1 MFKLNRL
8 TTTKDGKKVTP
19 YLITGGVV
27 FAFDSNKN
35 AVTLQLDDFEVNS
48 PKKRRVRQP
57 VVMVK
62 GTAPREDDRVNKKA
76 FELNESG
83 GLGGVYSE
91 QPHIL
96 KPPTTITKP
105 QEATIIPDIIEITNG
120 DEKVEFV
127 SSTEPGA
134 DPIPTFE
141 SKDYNENEDLPR
153 RDYTYNNKSVS
164 IKSSGE
170 SKHYLLAVED
180 VISTIDADDFY
191 GSL

>member
-1 MFKLNRL
+1 MFKLNRV
-8 TTTKDGKKVTP
+8 TKTKKGAKVVP
-19 YLITGGVV
+19 YLIQDGVV

-57 VVMVK
+57 VIMVK
-62 GTAPREDDRVNKKA
+62 GFSPQEDDRVNKKA
-76 FELNESG
+76 FNLNESG

-91 QPHIL
+91 QPLIV

-105 QEATIIPDIIEITNG
+105 QEATIIPDEIEIVAK
-120 DEKVEFV
+120 DVEFT

-141 SKDYNENEDLPR
+141 SEDYKVELPR
-153 RDYTYNNKSVS
+153 RDYEYNNETVS
-164 IKSSGE
+164 IKSSGK

-180 VISTIDADDFY
+180 VISSIDADDFY
-191 GSL
+191 EGL